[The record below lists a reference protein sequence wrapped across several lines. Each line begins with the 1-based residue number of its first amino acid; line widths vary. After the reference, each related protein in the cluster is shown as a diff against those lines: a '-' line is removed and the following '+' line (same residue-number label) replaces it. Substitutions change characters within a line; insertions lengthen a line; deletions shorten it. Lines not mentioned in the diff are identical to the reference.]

1 VGERWT
7 DRGRELALLTDRL
20 QHLTPDGG
28 VDDALFDLLLTL
40 GRVFD
45 PEVDLAK
52 AVATID
58 RLSERIS
65 SDPSPR
71 GVVRSLMES
80 GIGGAGPSFLSWRN
94 SSVAH
99 ALLTGHGLPLTLGA
113 ITVVAGG
120 RVGCQLELI
129 GLPFHVVVGCPV
141 GEGTSETADGSPRY
155 DAFID
160 ALVPSVCD
168 VHALETLVE
177 RNSRGRLRLEPSMLA
192 VMSNR
197 DVLVRVLNNLE
208 NAANAG
214 RDLPLLGLVRVVRA
228 VAYSVLSASGE
239 SEASGRSSPS
249 GRHMLN

>member
-1 VGERWT
+1 MGERWT
-7 DRGRELALLTDRL
+7 DRGRELTLVADRL
-20 QHLTPDGG
+20 QHLTPDGE
-28 VDDALFDLLLTL
+28 VDDTLFDVLLIL
-40 GRVFD
+40 GRVLD

-52 AVATID
+52 AVATSD

-99 ALLTGHGLPLTLGA
+99 ALLSGHGLPLTLGA
-113 ITVVAGG
+113 ITVVAAG

-141 GEGTSETADGSPRY
+141 GEGTSETA
-155 DAFID
+155 
-160 ALVPSVCD
+160 
-168 VHALETLVE
+168 
-177 RNSRGRLRLEPSMLA
+177 MLA